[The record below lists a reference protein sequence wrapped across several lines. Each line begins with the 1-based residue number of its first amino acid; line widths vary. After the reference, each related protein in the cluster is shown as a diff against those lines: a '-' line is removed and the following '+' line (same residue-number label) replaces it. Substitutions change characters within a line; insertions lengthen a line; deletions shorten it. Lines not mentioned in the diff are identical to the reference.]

1 MMKAS
6 VAAVM
11 MTALVTTGA
20 AANNWSS
27 NPDDHPNG
35 ASTFYVELNGSV
47 PQRCQMFSK
56 QEKSIE
62 LDLANGGAEQFRFKA
77 WCNNDN
83 AKGMLVVGAAALT
96 NTSNNT
102 DVIPLI
108 VSINNVEGKINEQ
121 QNAGTPENYHAIETG
136 IDVSSSTD
144 SGKAGQYNVLK
155 IKPELNGWEK
165 AGEYKT
171 NMYVSLYPM

>member
-1 MMKAS
+1 MKAS

-27 NPDDHPNG
+27 APRDDGQTQFN
-35 ASTFYVELNGSV
+35 VELSGSV

-62 LDLANGGAEQFRFKA
+62 LDLANGGTEQFRFKA
-77 WCNNDN
+77 WCNTDGT
-83 AKGMLVVGAAALT
+83 KGLLVVGANALT
-96 NTSNNT
+96 NADGQSIIPMKVKLKGGEGSVIDRDNNASSST
-102 DVIPLI
+102 
-108 VSINNVEGKINEQ
+108 
-121 QNAGTPENYHAIETG
+121 NYHAIETS
-136 IDVSSSTD
+136 IEISNSTD
-144 SGKAGQYNVLK
+144 SGKEGQYNVLN
-155 IKPELNGWEK
+155 ITPQLNGWERS
-165 AGEYKT
+165 GEYKT